1 MKLLL
6 KIFRIAIILFGIT
19 QCTSTYQDKNAQ
31 IKFEIKEYD
40 FGEVEQNSEARCSFI
55 FTNSGKTPLIVQNV
69 KTSCGCTVPQW
80 PTKPLNPH
88 KREEIEIHYDTSY
101 PGIFNKTITVFYNGQ
116 NSPETLT
123 IKGHVIRPTE

>member
-40 FGEVEQNSEARCSFI
+40 FGEIEQNSEARCSFI
-55 FTNSGKTPLIVQNV
+55 FTNSGKTPLIVQNF

-80 PTKPLNPH
+80 STKPIKPRKNG
-88 KREEIEIHYDTSY
+88 EIEINYDTSH
-101 PGIFNKTITVFYNGQ
+101 PGMFSKTITVFYNGE
-116 NSPETLT
+116 NSPITLT
-123 IKGHVIRPTE
+123 IKGKVNF